1 MGHRGEHEVP
11 HRGITAILNGK
22 MEKTLCLPILK
33 KRLRCPAHYRRRGLG
48 RFPNE
53 LSEVFVRTDALL
65 AQFVTII
72 SSAEIFQNFVS
83 LIPLAILWSKSS
95 LNNKIVAISTTK

>member
-33 KRLRCPAHYRRRGLG
+33 KRLRCPAHYRRNPVMSKGLG
-48 RFPNE
+48 ALPQRALGGVCQDRRIARTVYDDHFQRRNFPKFRIADTTCHFM
-53 LSEVFVRTDALL
+53 V
-65 AQFVTII
+65 
-72 SSAEIFQNFVS
+72 EIFFEQ
-83 LIPLAILWSKSS
+83 
-95 LNNKIVAISTTK
+95 